1 MTESRNMSKI
11 ENYKWGSLLDLTGK
25 GLSQFNAV
33 GEKMNCSQIMRNA
46 GLDWQVQMT
55 AAQSTNG
62 GKTITSDKFFNL
74 VKDNKEILVGGLTNQ
89 YHPMQNEKL
98 AELGDYFAKKVNI
111 NFEHCFSYDND
122 KAITFLANTNGSFN
136 IGDDVV
142 KNYLMFNN
150 FHTGRDKT
158 KINTTNISIW
168 CSNTYMQALKDNDQ
182 FMLAITHRIE
192 FNSDL
197 ENLVKNKID
206 LALKSNEEYKEQ
218 ALALDSKEIK
228 SEQDLLKYFILV
240 YGDKELF
247 AEFEKHG
254 KKDYSFFNGLS
265 GHQQIKRCYG
275 IWNDI
280 IETNG
285 KIYKLQNTGNHV
297 RRNTYW
303 KAFNVTTYLEDHLRG
318 GLDNQ
323 SARLKNTFTSNGL
336 GNVKT
341 KAMNVA
347 LELAK
352 AA

>member
-1 MTESRNMSKI
+1 MVEMRNMTKI
-11 ENYKWGSLLDLTGK
+11 ENYKWTSLIDLTNK
-25 GLSQFNAV
+25 GLSQYNAV

-55 AAQSTNG
+55 PAQSTYDD
-62 GKTITSDKFFNL
+62 KTITSNKFFNL

-98 AELGDYFAKKVNI
+98 AELGDYFAKKVKI

-122 KAITFLANTNGSFN
+122 KSITFLANTNGSFN

-158 KINTTNISIW
+158 KIKTTNISIW
-168 CSNTYMQALKDNDQ
+168 CSNTYMKALSDNDQ

-192 FNSDL
+192 FTSDL

-218 ALALDSKEIK
+218 ALALDEVKLK
-228 SEQDLLKYFILV
+228 EQDLLKYFILV

-247 AEFEKHG
+247 SEFDKHG

-265 GHQQIKRCYG
+265 GHQQVKRCYG
-275 IWNDI
+275 IWHDT
-280 IETNG
+280 IESNG
-285 KIYKLQNTGNHV
+285 KTFKLQNTGNAV
-297 RRNTYW
+297 RKDTLW
-303 KAFNVTTYLEDHLRG
+303 KAFNCVTYNEDHLRG
-318 GLDNQ
+318 GIDN
-323 SARLKNTFTSNGL
+323 SSSRLKNTFTSNGL

-341 KAMNVA
+341 KAMTTA
-347 LELAK
+347 LELA

>member
-1 MTESRNMSKI
+1 MVESRINMSKI
-11 ENYKWGSLLDLTGK
+11 ENYKWTSLLDLTGK

-142 KNYLMFNN
+142 KNFLMFNN
-150 FHTGRDKT
+150 FHTGRDKI
-158 KINTTNISIW
+158 KINSTDISTW
-168 CSNTYMQALKDNDQ
+168 CSNTYMKALSDNEQ

-192 FNSDL
+192 FNSSL
-197 ENLVKNKID
+197 ENLVKHKID
-206 LALKSNEEYKEQ
+206 LALKSNQEYKEQ
-218 ALALDSKEIK
+218 ALTLNDVNLK
-228 SEQDLLKYFILV
+228 EQDLLKYFILV

-247 AEFEKHG
+247 SEFDKHG

-265 GHQQIKRCYG
+265 GHQQVKRCYG
-275 IWNDI
+275 IWHDT
-280 IETNG
+280 IESNG
-285 KIYKLQNTGNHV
+285 KTFKLQNTGNAV
-297 RRNTYW
+297 RKDTLW
-303 KAFNVTTYLEDHLRG
+303 KAFNCVTYNEDHLRG
-318 GLDNQ
+318 GIDNQ
-323 SARLKNTFTSNGL
+323 SSRLKNTFTSNGL

-341 KAMNVA
+341 KAMTTA

>member
-1 MTESRNMSKI
+1 
-11 ENYKWGSLLDLTGK
+11 
-25 GLSQFNAV
+25 
-33 GEKMNCSQIMRNA
+33 
-46 GLDWQVQMT
+46 
-55 AAQSTNG
+55 
-62 GKTITSDKFFNL
+62 
-74 VKDNKEILVGGLTNQ
+74 
-89 YHPMQNEKL
+89 MQNEKL
-98 AELGDYFAKKVNI
+98 AELGDYFAKKVKI

-122 KAITFLANTNGSFN
+122 KSITFLANTNGSFN

-168 CSNTYMQALKDNDQ
+168 CSNTYMKALSDNDQ

-192 FNSDL
+192 FTSDL

-218 ALALDSKEIK
+218 ALALDEVKLK
-228 SEQDLLKYFILV
+228 EQDLLKYFILV

-247 AEFEKHG
+247 SEFDKHG

-265 GHQQIKRCYG
+265 GHQQVKRCYG
-275 IWNDI
+275 IWHDT
-280 IETNG
+280 IESNG
-285 KIYKLQNTGNHV
+285 KTFKLQNTGNAV
-297 RRNTYW
+297 RKDTLW
-303 KAFNVTTYLEDHLRG
+303 KAFNCVTYNEDHLRG
-318 GLDNQ
+318 GIDN
-323 SARLKNTFTSNGL
+323 SSSRLKNTFTSNGL

-341 KAMNVA
+341 KAMTTA
-347 LELAK
+347 LELA